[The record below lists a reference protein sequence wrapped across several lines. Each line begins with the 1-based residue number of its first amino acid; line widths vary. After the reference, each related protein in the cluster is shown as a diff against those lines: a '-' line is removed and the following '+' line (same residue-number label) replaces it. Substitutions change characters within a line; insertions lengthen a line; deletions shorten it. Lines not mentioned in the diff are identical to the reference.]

1 MARISTAAAASRVN
15 RRFLFF
21 ALILSVISAG
31 FVYVALSGSGG
42 GESITDGGVPVVVAK
57 EAIPAGQLV
66 TADML
71 EVLQVPDTAL
81 GFQAFQSTDL
91 AIGRVTRFPIA
102 ANEQVLLSKF
112 VGDSAAGDGGL
123 SAIIEPGMRAMAI
136 GTQQIVGAGGLVLP
150 GDRVDILWM
159 PEEVFEDSEGAM
171 VLAENVEVL
180 AVEQILVELAP
191 AAQSEEEASEFAA
204 SDRVRGI
211 DAEPLPEAA
220 TVTLLLTTEQA
231 NLIFCAELS
240 GNLRLTVRSFGD
252 TALTGI
258 PPATCVLI
266 AEDQATR

>member
-21 ALILSVISAG
+21 ALILGVLSAAL
-31 FVYVALSGSGG
+31 VYAAVSRSGDGG
-42 GESITDGGVPVVVAK
+42 GVTDAGVPVVVAK

-71 EVLQVPDTAL
+71 ETRQVPDTAL
-81 GFQAFQSTDL
+81 GFQALQSTDL

-136 GTQQIVGAGGLVLP
+136 GTQQVVGAGGLVLP

-159 PEEVFEDSEGAM
+159 PEEVLEDFVGAM
-171 VLAENVEVL
+171 LLAENVEVL
-180 AVEQILVELAP
+180 AVEQILEELAP
-191 AAQSEEEASEFAA
+191 AAQSEEGAPESATGE
-204 SDRVRGI
+204 RVRGS
-211 DAEPLPEAA
+211 DAEPDPAA
-220 TVTLLLTTEQA
+220 TTVTLLLTTEQA

-240 GNLRLTVRSFGD
+240 GILRLTVRSFGD
-252 TALTGI
+252 ASLTGI
-258 PPATCVLI
+258 PPATCVLL
-266 AEDQATR
+266 AEEQTTR